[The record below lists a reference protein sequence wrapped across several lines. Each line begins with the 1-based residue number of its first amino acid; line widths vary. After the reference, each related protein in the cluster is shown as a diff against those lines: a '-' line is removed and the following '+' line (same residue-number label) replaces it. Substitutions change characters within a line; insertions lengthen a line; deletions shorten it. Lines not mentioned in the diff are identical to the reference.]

1 MFVFHAQVATVQ
13 EAVFVD
19 DLGRGCRVVVIAF
32 HGVVTSVA
40 HFTLYAYRTFFA
52 RFRIDHAD
60 FGEFV
65 ITAYRI
71 VADFRRIVDARMCH
85 AGRCFR
91 QPVYAGHA
99 HEHFFFHL
107 LHQFHRAKGACHDA
121 GAEGGQVE
129 HAEHRVIELGDE
141 HGRNA
146 VKGRAPFLVD
156 GGEYDQRIEFFD
168 HDLCAS
174 MRQDVH
180 GGEHDTEAVEQRH
193 AAA

>member
-1 MFVFHAQVATVQ
+1 MRECVMPS
-13 EAVFVD
+13 D
-19 DLGRGCRVVVIAF
+19 N
-32 HGVVTSVA
+32 
-40 HFTLYAYRTFFA
+40 
-52 RFRIDHAD
+52 
-60 FGEFV
+60 
-65 ITAYRI
+65 
-71 VADFRRIVDARMCH
+71 
-85 AGRCFR
+85 FR

-99 HEHFFFHL
+99 HEHFSSTCFISSTG
-107 LHQFHRAKGACHDA
+107 QRACHDA

-180 GGEHDTEAVEQRH
+180 GASTTPKQWNRGTQQHSLSSAVNFMCSPVNSPLL
-193 AAA
+193 AML